1 MTMKTL
7 RNYTAVVE
15 FLHVGSGPD
24 IEEIRRLFT
33 EYGRSLNFNLC
44 FQSFE
49 EELRDLPGAYAQPRG
64 RLMLA
69 RVDGSAAGCVA
80 LKPLDGLV
88 CEMKRLYV
96 RPQFRGR
103 HLGRALT
110 SRVIDEA
117 RAEAY
122 RSVRL
127 DTIAGAMDPAIA
139 LYRSMSF
146 REIPAYYGNPV
157 PGALYFE
164 LALK

>member
-1 MTMKTL
+1 
-7 RNYTAVVE
+7 VVE
-15 FLHVGSGPD
+15 FLYVGSGPE

-33 EYGRSLNFNLC
+33 EYGQSLNFNLC

-49 EELRDLPGAYAQPRG
+49 DELHDLPGAYAAPRG

-80 LKPLDGLV
+80 LKPLDGHV

-103 HLGRALT
+103 QLGRALA

-117 RAEAY
+117 RTAAY
-122 RSVRL
+122 QSIRL
-127 DTIAGAMDPAIA
+127 DTIAGVMDPAIA

-146 REIPAYYGNPV
+146 REIPAYYGNPI

>member
-1 MTMKTL
+1 M
-7 RNYTAVVE
+7 VE
-15 FLHVGSGPD
+15 FLHVDSGPE

-33 EYGRSLNFNLC
+33 EYGRSLNFDLC

-49 EELRDLPGAYAQPRG
+49 QELRDLPGRYAAPRG

-69 RVDGSAAGCVA
+69 RVDGSTAGCVA
-80 LKPLDGLV
+80 LKPLDADV

-103 HLGRALT
+103 QLGRALA
-110 SRVIDEA
+110 SRVIEEA
-117 RAEAY
+117 RSAAY
-122 RSVRL
+122 QSIRL

-146 REIPAYYGNPV
+146 CEIPAYYGNPV
-157 PGALYFE
+157 PNALYFQLTLE
-164 LALK
+164 

>member
-1 MTMKTL
+1 
-7 RNYTAVVE
+7 VVE
-15 FLHVGSGPD
+15 FVHVDSGPE
-24 IEEIRRLFT
+24 IEEIRLLFT
-33 EYGRSLNFNLC
+33 EYGRSLNFDLC

-49 EELRDLPGAYAQPRG
+49 QELRDLPGVYAAPRG

-80 LKPLDGLV
+80 LKPLDGHV

-96 RPQFRGR
+96 RPQFRSR
-103 HLGRALT
+103 QLGRALA
-110 SRVIDEA
+110 SRVIEEA
-117 RAEAY
+117 RAAAY
-122 RSVRL
+122 QSIRL

-157 PGALYFE
+157 PNALYFE
-164 LALK
+164 LTLE

>member
-1 MTMKTL
+1 
-7 RNYTAVVE
+7 VVE
-15 FLHVGSGPD
+15 FVHVDSGPE
-24 IEEIRRLFT
+24 IEEIRLLFT
-33 EYGRSLNFNLC
+33 EYGRSLNFDLC

-49 EELRDLPGAYAQPRG
+49 QELRDLPGVYAPPRG

-80 LKPLDGLV
+80 LKPLDGHV

-96 RPQFRGR
+96 RPQFRSR
-103 HLGRALT
+103 QLGRALA
-110 SRVIDEA
+110 SRVIEEA
-117 RAEAY
+117 RGAAY
-122 RSVRL
+122 QSIRL

-157 PGALYFE
+157 PNALYFE
-164 LALK
+164 LRLE

>member
-1 MTMKTL
+1 
-7 RNYTAVVE
+7 VVE
-15 FLHVGSGPD
+15 FVHVDSGPD

-33 EYGRSLNFNLC
+33 EYGRSLNFDLC
-44 FQSFE
+44 FQSFDQ
-49 EELRDLPGAYAQPRG
+49 ELRDLPGAYAAPRG

-80 LKPLDGLV
+80 LKPLDGHV

-103 HLGRALT
+103 QVGRTLAA
-110 SRVIDEA
+110 RMIEEA
-117 RAEAY
+117 RAAAY
-122 RSVRL
+122 RSIRL
-127 DTIAGAMDPAIA
+127 DTIGGAMDPAIA

-157 PGALYFE
+157 ANALYFE
-164 LALK
+164 LTLQ

>member
-1 MTMKTL
+1 
-7 RNYTAVVE
+7 VVE
-15 FLHVGSGPD
+15 FTHVDSAPEID
-24 IEEIRRLFT
+24 EIRRLFT
-33 EYGRSLNFNLC
+33 EYGRSLNFDLC

-49 EELRDLPGAYAQPRG
+49 QELRDLPGAYAAPRG
-64 RLMLA
+64 RLILA
-69 RVDGSAAGCVA
+69 LVDGSAAGCVA
-80 LKPLDGLV
+80 LKPLDGHV

-103 HLGRALT
+103 QLGRALA
-110 SRVIDEA
+110 SRVIEEA

-122 RSVRL
+122 QSIRL
-127 DTIAGAMDPAIA
+127 DTIAGTMDPAIA

-157 PGALYFE
+157 PNALYFE